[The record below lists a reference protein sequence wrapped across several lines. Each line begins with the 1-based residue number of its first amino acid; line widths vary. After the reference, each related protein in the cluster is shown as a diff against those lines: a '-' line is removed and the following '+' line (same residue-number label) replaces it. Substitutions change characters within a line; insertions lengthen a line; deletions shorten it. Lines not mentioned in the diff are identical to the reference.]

1 LERERILMRDSGLL
15 QLFQAYLPG
24 TPPELST
31 DPTTLPYFITTDA
44 LFQAYA
50 WCLRESVEQIEET
63 FALDLEFTT
72 QQVMVQLPKARAML
86 HGPDT
91 LEQSALDQ
99 ASFVF
104 GVLSRIFDHPLPE
117 LPASVRMEIDSQY
130 ERIKLARGSSPLP
143 RLEPNSPP
151 LQHLDYSVFKP
162 ISHYSPSS
170 EHTRYFRAVRWLQL
184 FPFIASSDRDMLAL
198 SMIRLSMFMA
208 DHQNPVPASKIQDSW
223 DQRDRI
229 WESIIGPAA
238 ASHPDLDRTIYID
251 EAQHPIYLTSSSLI
265 AEMRKELHS
274 QEPYI
279 RSSTITSTGSAT
291 DDKTIIAFLIPGYA
305 TLDQVL
311 LESLSKAAGQNYLPD
326 SITIPAWLGSAY
338 AIDLLKP
345 SDQAK
350 RFFQSHTWKPEKTT
364 DRSSIHSQC
373 LELTSLLLEPPSP
386 DAPAFMHTRA
396 WQAKSCQTAAVS
408 WTLCR
413 HIFALQT
420 RPQYAVG
427 AGITDWPG
435 FVEPVPDYFSKLAN
449 LAATTNHSLSL
460 VDTTRHSKRKAIRTL
475 KKLAAAIVS
484 TYPPS
489 NAPPST
495 QPKSF
500 NPEASLL
507 QGLSSN
513 DINDL
518 ASTGMELIETIRDSN
533 PSLPLP
539 SFDYFDESSQ
549 LHLLAK
555 PLLQAAD
562 DIHADIADSRHPVSR
577 EFANRLV
584 SKKTLPFHSIET
596 LCLRLS
602 TLAHK
607 QLRGL
612 PPTPD
617 EAEWIRFF
625 GVRLSSFSDSIVH
638 DPRDDT
644 PKCVRIF
651 TNPNINKAL
660 TAGVGR
666 PAYLYVLYPWKG
678 RDILCRGAV
687 LPYLERQDMQTYT
700 DSEWKNSLIHPDKAP
715 AAPSWIAPLLAPE

>member
-1 LERERILMRDSGLL
+1 LEREKTLMRESGLL

-24 TPPELST
+24 TPPERST
-31 DPTTLPYFITTDA
+31 DPTTLPYFITSDA

-91 LEQSALDQ
+91 LQQSALDH

-104 GVLSRIFDHPLPE
+104 GVLSRIFDHPLPD
-117 LPASVRMEIDSQY
+117 LPASVRTEIDLQY
-130 ERIKLARGSSPLP
+130 ERIKLATGSSPLP
-143 RLEPNSPP
+143 LLEPNSPP

-162 ISHYSPSS
+162 ISHYGPSS

-208 DHQNPVPASKIQDSW
+208 DHQNPVPASKIQDTW

-229 WESIIGPAA
+229 WESLIGPAA
-238 ASHPDLDRTIYID
+238 SSHPNLDRTIYID
-251 EAQHPIYLTSSSLI
+251 ETQHPIYLTSSELI
-265 AEMRKELHS
+265 TEMRKELHS
-274 QEPYI
+274 QAPYI
-279 RSSTITSTGSAT
+279 RSSTITSTGSTT
-291 DDKTIIAFLIPGYA
+291 DDKATIAFLIPGYA

-311 LESLSKAAGQNYLPD
+311 LESLSKASGQNYLPD

-420 RPQYAVG
+420 RPQYSVG
-427 AGITDWPG
+427 SGITDWPG

-449 LAATTNHSLSL
+449 LAANTSQRLSL
-460 VDTTRHSKRKAIRTL
+460 VDTTRHAKRQAIRTL
-475 KKLAAAIVS
+475 KKLAAAIISV
-484 TYPPS
+484 YPPPHS
-489 NAPPST
+489 PPSSQAVPLNT
-495 QPKSF
+495 EPS
-500 NPEASLL
+500 SL
-507 QGLSSN
+507 QGLSPS
-513 DINDL
+513 DIDDL
-518 ASTGMELIETIRDSN
+518 ASTGIELVYAIHLSN
-533 PSLPLP
+533 PSLLHPGYHQIIETEN
-539 SFDYFDESSQ
+539 FHFMAQ
-549 LHLLAK
+549 LLVKAAEHL
-555 PLLQAAD
+555 QS
-562 DIHADIADSRHPVSR
+562 DIADSRHPLSR
-577 EFANRLV
+577 ELASLIIRRKSIPFN
-584 SKKTLPFHSIET
+584 TLET

-612 PPTPD
+612 PPTSD

-625 GVRLSSFSDSIVH
+625 GVLLSHFSHSIRH
-638 DPRDDT
+638 NPRDDT

-666 PAYLYVLYPWKG
+666 PGYLYVLYPWKG
-678 RDILCRGAV
+678 RNILCRGAV

-700 DSEWKNSLIHPDKAP
+700 DSEWKNSLTHPDKAP